1 MQIPQGIMGWTVF
14 ATGLL
19 IVSYRIHGIDA
30 PRQWVEWI
38 ERQFV
43 YAINLR
49 FLGGILLA
57 VAIGLVYIGG
67 MSQDL
72 LGLLF
77 LLSVAL
83 LAIVGIG
90 LLLLQNHL
98 RHIIFATAESSDAM
112 IRWMS
117 VGIVVAGLGLM
128 LAPFF

>member
-14 ATGLL
+14 TTGLL
-19 IVSYRIHGIDA
+19 IVSYRLHGIDA
-30 PRQWVEWI
+30 PRAWVEWI

-49 FLGGILLA
+49 FIGGILLVAA
-57 VAIGLVYIGG
+57 VVLGYAGG
-67 MSQDL
+67 MSEDL
-72 LGLLF
+72 LGFLF
-77 LLSVAL
+77 AL
-83 LAIVGIG
+83 CIAALAIAGLG

-112 IRWMS
+112 IRWTS
-117 VGIVVAGLGLM
+117 VAIVLVGLLLM